1 MTKTQD
7 THPDDV
13 VNEMLD
19 VATKYGYGVK
29 ELTLIWESG
38 ISNSE
43 IVKLE
48 YGKTFD
54 DKPS

>member
-1 MTKTQD
+1 MKKPQD

-19 VATKYGYGVK
+19 VATKYGYRVAA
-29 ELTLIWESG
+29 LTLIWESG
-38 ISNSE
+38 IPNSE
-43 IVKLE
+43 IMEVK
-48 YGKTFD
+48 YGN

>member
-1 MTKTQD
+1 MTKPQD

-19 VATKYGYGVK
+19 VATKYGYGVR
-29 ELTLIWESG
+29 ELTLTWKSD
-38 ISNSE
+38 ISNGE

-54 DKPS
+54 EKPS